1 MDAFKPAGRIYQAS
15 IIIENK
21 IYFLGGLN
29 SANISTNDLFY
40 LDISSPFS
48 SIKLEWTDLTSIAP
62 IPVKSAFSPACVG
75 GINNS
80 TIYLFEHRLTDN
92 VNSTTLVTFTFDL
105 TSQKWNA
112 LSKSEITPPPRQNM
126 KAVVDMN
133 GKMYING
140 GYEPYT
146 TFKSNNN
153 TYIFNSLSNS
163 WLNDGPNSPVI
174 RSAYTATLLPSGL
187 IVYIGGIHDFPNGVY
202 PNKTEDYHLVEIDM
216 KQISIYNTISGN
228 WSSMEATGDLIG
240 TRLSHTA
247 VLSKDGTTI
256 IIYGGGSGNFTV
268 TPEPSLAALDT
279 RVKPYKWSNISNDQ
293 EINIPLIAGLSSGL
307 FALIII
313 ASIIGC
319 IFYKRRYNYIATPGT
334 NTGELNYIA
343 TPGTDTGDRCYIATP
358 GTDISDR
365 KYIATPGTDTDDHKY
380 IATPVICS
388 DNDDAVFQIPTES
401 DQSITSI
408 SSALQRIFCRLNISD
423 TAVEATELT
432 KFFGWNKFF
441 MDIDIRKFIRILF
454 DDLENKMKNTKVD
467 GTISKYF
474 VGTKK
479 IYIKCINVDYESIR
493 FEEYSDIQLNVNGCS
508 TLEESF
514 DNYVEETLEGDNK
527 YEAEE
532 YGLQVAK
539 KKVIFESLPPV
550 LHIHLNWFEY
560 DAKDDCMIELNHH
573 YEFPMEIDLQ
583 KYLSSDVSDVSDV
596 DKLKSHKYLLHGV
609 IVRHRSSKNRY
620 FAWLK
625 TGKNWTKFIDER
637 VTVASIENNYNGDD
651 NNTYMLI
658 YIRESCVDEIL
669 SPINYKDI
677 PKHLCEQR
685 QKVLKYNS
693 MYINVEVV
701 TEEIFKNHKGY
712 GLKTLAGPTNFDN
725 YQYPL
730 TEIHKFEILEELTYG
745 TFKKMASER
754 FKIPS
759 NKMRFWKIINNPDGT
774 NRLRAIINGKLF
786 FDKPMKEIIGASGRL
801 YMELLDKP
809 INNRNE
815 SFMIFLKYFNPD
827 AQLLNRGLG
836 HLYVRKS
843 SKISSIFH
851 IIRKKNQL
859 PQNTSLEAYEEKSW
873 NMIKIQPSHIFKD
886 FIQNDGA
893 IICFQK
899 ELTSE
904 EIQEHLSVDRI
915 YSIPK
920 FYELLSMNTTIMF
933 RSKFGY
939 KDPIPAFSLILNRN
953 MKFSTIANQVA
964 VHINI
969 DPLRLHF
976 MPEANLPNLDINSEI
991 FYKNL

>member
-279 RVKPYKWSNISNDQ
+279 RVKPYKWSSITSKGTFSPPPLAYHSAQIIENYMIVAFGALFTTNGFNLATGSNDNVYIFDTSKYEWITSFDLTKNSRDISNDQ

-380 IATPVICS
+380 IATPGT
-388 DNDDAVFQIPTES
+388 DDRDRERERGS
-401 DQSITSI
+401 EN
-408 SSALQRIFCRLNISD
+408 LN
-423 TAVEATELT
+423 
-432 KFFGWNKFF
+432 
-441 MDIDIRKFIRILF
+441 
-454 DDLENKMKNTKVD
+454 
-467 GTISKYF
+467 
-474 VGTKK
+474 
-479 IYIKCINVDYESIR
+479 
-493 FEEYSDIQLNVNGCS
+493 LN
-508 TLEESF
+508 
-514 DNYVEETLEGDNK
+514 
-527 YEAEE
+527 
-532 YGLQVAK
+532 
-539 KKVIFESLPPV
+539 
-550 LHIHLNWFEY
+550 
-560 DAKDDCMIELNHH
+560 
-573 YEFPMEIDLQ
+573 
-583 KYLSSDVSDVSDV
+583 
-596 DKLKSHKYLLHGV
+596 
-609 IVRHRSSKNRY
+609 
-620 FAWLK
+620 
-625 TGKNWTKFIDER
+625 
-637 VTVASIENNYNGDD
+637 
-651 NNTYMLI
+651 
-658 YIRESCVDEIL
+658 
-669 SPINYKDI
+669 
-677 PKHLCEQR
+677 
-685 QKVLKYNS
+685 
-693 MYINVEVV
+693 
-701 TEEIFKNHKGY
+701 
-712 GLKTLAGPTNFDN
+712 
-725 YQYPL
+725 
-730 TEIHKFEILEELTYG
+730 
-745 TFKKMASER
+745 
-754 FKIPS
+754 
-759 NKMRFWKIINNPDGT
+759 
-774 NRLRAIINGKLF
+774 
-786 FDKPMKEIIGASGRL
+786 
-801 YMELLDKP
+801 
-809 INNRNE
+809 
-815 SFMIFLKYFNPD
+815 
-827 AQLLNRGLG
+827 
-836 HLYVRKS
+836 
-843 SKISSIFH
+843 
-851 IIRKKNQL
+851 
-859 PQNTSLEAYEEKSW
+859 
-873 NMIKIQPSHIFKD
+873 
-886 FIQNDGA
+886 
-893 IICFQK
+893 
-899 ELTSE
+899 
-904 EIQEHLSVDRI
+904 
-915 YSIPK
+915 
-920 FYELLSMNTTIMF
+920 
-933 RSKFGY
+933 
-939 KDPIPAFSLILNRN
+939 
-953 MKFSTIANQVA
+953 
-964 VHINI
+964 
-969 DPLRLHF
+969 
-976 MPEANLPNLDINSEI
+976 
-991 FYKNL
+991 